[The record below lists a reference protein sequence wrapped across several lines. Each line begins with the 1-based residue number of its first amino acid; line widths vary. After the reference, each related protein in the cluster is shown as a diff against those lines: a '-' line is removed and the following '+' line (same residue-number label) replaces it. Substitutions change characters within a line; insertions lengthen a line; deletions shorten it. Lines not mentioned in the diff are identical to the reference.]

1 MLTTK
6 GLAPLAAAVALAL
19 APAAP
24 AHAWWS
30 PCDWGG
36 CYGPGYYGSGYYGP
50 GPYYGSYYG
59 PGYYSGGSTYIGC
72 STPFNDCPPPT
83 GKVCGPCP

>member
-1 MLTTK
+1 MLTTRAM
-6 GLAPLAAAVALAL
+6 APLVAAVALAL
-19 APAAP
+19 LPAAP

-36 CYGPGYYGSGYYGP
+36 CYGP
-50 GPYYGSYYG
+50 YYG
-59 PGYYSGGSTYIGC
+59 PGYFYGPGYYGGGSTYIGC

-83 GKVCGPCP
+83 GRICGPCP